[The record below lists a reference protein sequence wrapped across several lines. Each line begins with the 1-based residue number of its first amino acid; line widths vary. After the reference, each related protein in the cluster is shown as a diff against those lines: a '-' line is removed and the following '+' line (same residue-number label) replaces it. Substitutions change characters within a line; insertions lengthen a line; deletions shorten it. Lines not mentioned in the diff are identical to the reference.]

1 MSDKLLI
8 GPKLRR
14 FRNSLG
20 LTQARMAEDLGISA
34 SYLNLIERNQR
45 AMSAKVLL
53 RMAGVYDFDISEFS
67 DAGDAQLVASTYE
80 ALRTSRFVDMPV
92 SKNEVEDVVGISP
105 NMARAFQS
113 LLNDTPNPNASAES
127 PTLRAVDIIRDFIQD
142 R

>member
-20 LTQARMAEDLGISA
+20 LTQARMAEDLGISG

-80 ALRTSRFVDMPV
+80 EMKSKMWLALAPIWRGPFRVC
-92 SKNEVEDVVGISP
+92 
-105 NMARAFQS
+105 
-113 LLNDTPNPNASAES
+113 
-127 PTLRAVDIIRDFIQD
+127 
-142 R
+142 